1 MHIDTHALTRSGNG
15 VFHCPRCLWVYSR
28 ADIER
33 VSPWVGPRPRHLGGF
48 WALGCR
54 VCAVAMKHPEFAA
67 RRRLHIVANQKHGFC
82 KQAILRTG
90 KWSHYQV
97 RVCGTPRDLRHRLQ
111 AHACSDSHRLCAD
124 LVNSPRFLLG
134 PAAPLRKGCSD
145 AELASRAKDAR
156 GAACSNADSSG
167 KPAAF
172 SGQLAASSGQ
182 PAASSGQLAP

>member
-1 MHIDTHALTRSGNG
+1 MLSRAAGCSYPLPSLL
-15 VFHCPRCLWVYSR
+15 VVYSR

-82 KQAILRTG
+82 KQAISRTG

-134 PAAPLRKGCSD
+134 PAAPLRRGCSD
-145 AELASRAKDAR
+145 AELACRAKDAR
-156 GAACSNADSSG
+156 EAACSNADSSG
-167 KPAAF
+167 KPAAS
-172 SGQLAASSGQ
+172 SGQPAASSGQ